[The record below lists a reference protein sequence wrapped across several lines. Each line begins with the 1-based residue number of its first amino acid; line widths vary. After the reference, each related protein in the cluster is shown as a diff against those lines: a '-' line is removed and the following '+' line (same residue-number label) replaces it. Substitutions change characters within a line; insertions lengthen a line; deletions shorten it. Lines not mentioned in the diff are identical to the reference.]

1 MLAALDRE
9 LGLEA
14 PDPAK
19 RAEELRGQIQEE
31 LKLCLQF
38 KQAGDKNTALKHL
51 QKKKALEKELEEH
64 MLLNPEAEQ
73 QQVAQAQPR

>member
-19 RAEELRGQIQEE
+19 IAQD
-31 LKLCLQF
+31 LKKKINEQLQLTLQF
-38 KQAGDKNTALKHL
+38 KKAGDKN
-51 QKKKALEKELEEH
+51 KALQHL
-64 MLLNPEAEQ
+64 
-73 QQVAQAQPR
+73 